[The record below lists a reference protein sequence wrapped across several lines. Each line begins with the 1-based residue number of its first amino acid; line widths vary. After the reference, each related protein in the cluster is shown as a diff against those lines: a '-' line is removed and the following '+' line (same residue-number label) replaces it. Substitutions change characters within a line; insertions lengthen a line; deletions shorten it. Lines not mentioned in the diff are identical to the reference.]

1 MFNIQNICPTLYTAV
16 WNSYHLP
23 SNVLVGKK
31 TILLQN
37 GTTQGDPLGMAIYR
51 VGLQS
56 LSNLISNIN
65 LVPKWYA
72 DEGNDVGKIH
82 NLVEPLKQLKTHGP
96 FFGYHVKKCY
106 LITKYLAKYQ
116 LQLNNSKKLMSEWSL
131 VIDRDFNYNFNYLSH
146 FHFSDSIAIPIP
158 RMKCKSN

>member
-96 FFGYHVKKCY
+96 FFGYHVKKM
-106 LITKYLAKYQ
+106 LSDHQIL
-116 LQLNNSKKLMSEWSL
+116 SK
-131 VIDRDFNYNFNYLSH
+131 IP
-146 FHFSDSIAIPIP
+146 IAIE
-158 RMKCKSN
+158 